1 MKSLS
6 PSAVFEGFLLRT
18 GELGVILRFVWFR
31 RGESELL
38 DFSGL
43 ERLFFLLDL
52 LLKLL
57 VERVE
62 VRDWIGLDDDFIFL

>member
-18 GELGVILRFVWFR
+18 GKLGVVLGFVWLR
-31 RGESELL
+31 RGESKLL

-43 ERLFFLLDL
+43 EGLFFLLDL

-62 VRDWIGLDDDFIFL
+62 VRDWIGLDDDFTFL